1 MRKLGGVMLKR
12 RKDQPMHRSPS
23 GQWAG
28 IDGPN
33 APRSEHAS
41 SNMHSASCFEKFY
54 IIKERWRTQK
64 TEP

>member
-41 SNMHSASCFEKFY
+41 SNMHSASCFEKVLHHQG
-54 IIKERWRTQK
+54 KVADSK
-64 TEP
+64 D